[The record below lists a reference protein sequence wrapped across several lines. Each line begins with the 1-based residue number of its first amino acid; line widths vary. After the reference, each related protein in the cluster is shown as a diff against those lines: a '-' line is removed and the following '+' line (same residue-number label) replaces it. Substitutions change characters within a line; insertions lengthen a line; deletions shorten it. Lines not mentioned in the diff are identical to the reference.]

1 MGEICLSVK
10 DWVEIAS
17 ALTIPI
23 AILGVLINR
32 IITKKGIG
40 VRSIQWL
47 AVATF
52 PPLIVILALERALDG
67 SAVAALVGAVI
78 GYLFSNISDFDRRG
92 NGE

>member
-1 MGEICLSVK
+1 MGEIFTSVK
-10 DWVEIAS
+10 DWVEIVS

-40 VRSIQWL
+40 VRAIQWL

-78 GYLFSNISDFDRRG
+78 GYLFSNISDFDRRE
-92 NGE
+92 NKE